1 MINAGY
7 KGRLLVL
14 TPLFLCFAIAG
25 EKIAIVTKIVGKAEY
40 VRKKEAPKDLNRGFI
55 IESGDE
61 ILTKQDA
68 FVALVFIDDRSALKI
83 KEKSRIVV
91 NGKKNAKKISKKIN
105 LNNGTI
111 RAQVNSSRDF
121 LVQTSVSVAS
131 VKGTDFWVISDDK
144 TGDSI
149 IGLEGIVT
157 LLNRISGE
165 KIDIKPGIT
174 GMSSKDGS
182 LQSIKSDPKDIP
194 IDLAQSADREKKL
207 EIIFNDSSGKQKKLI
222 IDYK

>member
-1 MINAGY
+1 MISAGF
-7 KGRLLVL
+7 KRRLFVLV
-14 TPLFLCFAIAG
+14 PLFLCFAIAG

-68 FVALVFIDDRSALKI
+68 FVAIVFIDDRSALKI
-83 KEKSRIVV
+83 KEKSQIVI

-194 IDLAQSADREKKL
+194 IDLAQSADQEKKL
-207 EIIFNDSSGKQKKLI
+207 EIILNDSSGKQKKLI

>member
-1 MINAGY
+1 MISAGF
-7 KGRLLVL
+7 KRRLFVLV
-14 TPLFLCFAIAG
+14 PLFLCFAIAG

-83 KEKSRIVV
+83 KEKSQIVI

>member
-1 MINAGY
+1 MISAGF
-7 KGRLLVL
+7 KRRLFVLV
-14 TPLFLCFAIAG
+14 PLFLCFAIAG

-91 NGKKNAKKISKKIN
+91 NGKKNAKKIIKKIY

-194 IDLAQSADREKKL
+194 IDLAQSADQEKKL
-207 EIIFNDSSGKQKKLI
+207 EIILNDSSGKQKKLI

>member
-7 KGRLLVL
+7 KGKLLVL
-14 TPLFLCFAIAG
+14 APLFLCFAIAG

-40 VRKKEAPKDLNRGFI
+40 VRKKEAPKNLNKGFI
-55 IESGDE
+55 IESGDQ

-91 NGKKNAKKISKKIN
+91 NGKKNAKKIIKKIN

>member
-7 KGRLLVL
+7 KGKLLVL
-14 TPLFLCFAIAG
+14 APLFLCFAIAG

-105 LNNGTI
+105 LNNGTM
-111 RAQVNSSRDF
+111 RAQVNSNRDF

-174 GMSSKDGS
+174 GISSKDGS

-194 IDLAQSADREKKL
+194 IDLAQSADQEKKL
-207 EIIFNDSSGKQKKLI
+207 EIILNDSSGKQKKLI

>member
-7 KGRLLVL
+7 KGKLLVL
-14 TPLFLCFAIAG
+14 APLFLCFAIAG

-194 IDLAQSADREKKL
+194 IDLAQSADQEKKL
-207 EIIFNDSSGKQKKLI
+207 EIILNDSSGKQKKLI

>member
-1 MINAGY
+1 MISAGF
-7 KGRLLVL
+7 KRRLFVLV
-14 TPLFLCFAIAG
+14 PLFLCFAIAG
-25 EKIAIVTKIVGKAEY
+25 EKIAIVTKIVGKAKY

-68 FVALVFIDDRSALKI
+68 FVAIVFIDDRSALKI
-83 KEKSRIVV
+83 KEKSQIVI

>member
-1 MINAGY
+1 MISAGF
-7 KGRLLVL
+7 KRRLFVLV
-14 TPLFLCFAIAG
+14 PLFLCFAIAG

-83 KEKSRIVV
+83 KEKSQIVI

-194 IDLAQSADREKKL
+194 IDLAQSADQEKKL
-207 EIIFNDSSGKQKKLI
+207 EIILNDSSGKQKKLI

>member
-1 MINAGY
+1 MISAGI
-7 KGRLLVL
+7 KRRQALIV
-14 TPLFLCFAIAG
+14 PLFLCFAFAG

-40 VRKKEAPKDLNRGFI
+40 VRKKEPPKDLKRGFV

-61 ILTKQDA
+61 ILTKRDA

-83 KEKSRIVV
+83 RERSQIVI
-91 NGKKNAKKISKKIN
+91 NGKKSAKKISKKVD
-105 LNNGTI
+105 LNNGII
-111 RAQVNSSRDF
+111 RAQVNSNRDF

-131 VKGTDFWVISDDK
+131 VKGTDFWVISDEK

-149 IGLEGIVT
+149 IGLEGLVT
-157 LLNRISGE
+157 LLNRVSGE

-174 GMSSKDGS
+174 GFSSKDGS
-182 LQSIKSDPKDIP
+182 LQSIKSDPKNTP
-194 IDLAQSADREKKL
+194 IDLVQSSDQEKKL
-207 EIIFNDSSGKQKKLI
+207 EIIFNNSLGKQKKLI